1 MKKILTIL
9 CAIVVTASSCNNSSN
24 CNNQPVTTDP
34 TANKTQFLG
43 VWYEIASIPQFFNTG
58 CNCTKAEYIDNGSN
72 IIVKNGC
79 RLGGATI
86 GTPNNITGT
95 ATVPSPNDF
104 SKLKVKFP
112 VSPTAADY
120 WILSFD
126 PNGQYMLVGDPQRNS
141 LFVLSRSRTLSPNIY
156 NNLMGIATSMCY
168 DVSKVKK
175 TDQIACNN

>member
-1 MKKILTIL
+1 MRNIIAILSLLTVTI
-9 CAIVVTASSCNNSSN
+9 SSCNNSAN
-24 CNNQPVTTDP
+24 CSNQPVTTDP
-34 TANKTQFLG
+34 TANKAQFLG
-43 VWYEIASIPQFFNTG
+43 VWYEIASIPQFFNVG
-58 CNCTKAEYIDNGSN
+58 CNCTRAEYIDNGAN
-72 IIVKNGC
+72 IIVKNSC

-95 ATVPSPNDF
+95 ATVPNPNDF

-141 LFVLSRSRTLSPNIY
+141 LFVLSRNRTMPANIF

-168 DVSKVKK
+168 DVSKVKT